1 MCDVGRSFFY
11 VMIGYLLFGMDS
23 KANRTRPSFCMV
35 TLGCK
40 VNQYESEAIA
50 QELKDD
56 GFVMLNSGP
65 TRAKGPDTVIV
76 NTCTVTQKAAMQ
88 SRQAIRQAIR
98 SNPDATIIVTGCHV
112 QTEPQD
118 IQQIKGVHGIIGHA
132 DKQLIPDMV
141 VSSTI
146 TKPDPLIR
154 IDSDIRKARDFQAG
168 HHIPVGNRTRPFVKI
183 QDGCDAFCTYCI
195 VPYARGPHRSMP
207 LEHVLA
213 HVKKIREAGY
223 REIVLT
229 GIHLGRYG
237 SDLRPGTTLCNLVER
252 LHHQETIDRIRLSS
266 IEPLEITDD
275 LLDLVRIAHRRPG
288 HVCRHL
294 HIPMQSGDNDILKA
308 MRRPYSRHD
317 FRELVQKIQAK
328 IPDAAIGVDV
338 MLGFPAETE
347 AAFQNTYDLIEEMP
361 LTYLHIFPFSP
372 RKGTPA
378 STYPDQIDP
387 QTIKD
392 RCGMVRDLGYRKR
405 RAFLEQHIQAD
416 VEVIVE
422 TAEDSRTGLLKGIS
436 SNYIQVL
443 FEGKKDLKNTFQKV
457 HILKLQDNQSVL
469 GHIMQDSSPI

>member
-1 MCDVGRSFFY
+1 MGHQIKMKVKKTKPYFS
-11 VMIGYLLFGMDS
+11 I
-23 KANRTRPSFCMV
+23 V

-50 QELKDD
+50 QELKDA
-56 GFVMLNSGP
+56 GFEMLYRGP
-65 TRAKGPDTVIV
+65 ALIKVPDTVII

-88 SRQAIRQAIR
+88 SRQTIRQAIR
-98 SNPDATIIVTGCHV
+98 SNPDATVIVTGCHV
-112 QTEPQD
+112 QTDPQD

-132 DKQLIPDMV
+132 DKQLIPDLV

-154 IDSDIRKARDFQAG
+154 IDSDIRKTRVFKAG
-168 HHIPVGNRTRPFVKI
+168 HHTPIGNRTRPFLKI

-213 HVKKIREAGY
+213 HVQKIHEAGY
-223 REIVLT
+223 REVVLT

-237 SDLRPGTTLCNLVER
+237 SDLRPSTTLCGLVER
-252 LHHQETIDRIRLSS
+252 LHRQEMIDRIRLSS

-275 LLDLVRIAHRRPG
+275 LLDLVQIAHKRPG
-288 HVCRHL
+288 HICRHL
-294 HIPMQSGDNDILKA
+294 HIPMQSGDNDILKT

-317 FRELVQKIQAK
+317 FRELVQKIHTK
-328 IPDAAIGVDV
+328 VPDAAIGADV

-347 AAFQNTYDLIEEMP
+347 AAFQNTFDLIDEMP
-361 LTYLHIFPFSP
+361 LTYLHVFPFSP

-378 STYPDQIDP
+378 DTYPDQIDP
-387 QTIKD
+387 QAIKD
-392 RCGMVRDLGYRKR
+392 RCGMIRELGYRKR
-405 RAFLEQHIQAD
+405 RAFLEQHIQTD

-422 TAEDSRTGLLKGIS
+422 TAEDSRTGLLKGIT
-436 SNYIQVL
+436 SNYIKVL
-443 FEGKKDLKNTFQKV
+443 FEGRKDVKNTFQKV
-457 HILKLQDNQSVL
+457 HIDGLHESQSVS
-469 GHIMQDSSPI
+469 GHII